1 MSTTANPTA
10 HPAAVVTPRVHSASP
25 SEAALRQAWRGMT
38 APSCPTTFEQAMAHP
53 TWGVCIRAAAR
64 SLPVVHWPD
73 VRGQHPRS
81 KANGPRFH
89 SRTPSTTTH
98 VDIKR
103 LAANDRDD

>member
-1 MSTTANPTA
+1 MSTTTATPTI
-10 HPAAVVTPRVHSASP
+10 TPRTHSASP
-25 SEAALRQAWRGMT
+25 SEAAPRQAWRGMT
-38 APSCPTTFEQAMAHP
+38 APNCPATFEAAMAHP

-64 SLPVVHWPD
+64 SLPVVHWPG

-81 KANGPRFH
+81 KGPGPRFH
-89 SRTPSTTTH
+89 SRAPSTTPH